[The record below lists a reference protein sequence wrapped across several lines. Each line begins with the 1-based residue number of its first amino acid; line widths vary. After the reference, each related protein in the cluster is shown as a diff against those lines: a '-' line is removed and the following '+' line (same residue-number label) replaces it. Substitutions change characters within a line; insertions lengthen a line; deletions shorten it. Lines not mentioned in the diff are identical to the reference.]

1 MGFKKWFPEAFEEFR
16 CVSVFELLK
25 EYIEEGRIKLDKSKY
40 EGKKIT
46 LHHPC
51 NYFRKSQ
58 MMFGQ
63 HYLEEYHFIIESLFD
78 KKDIVHLDPD
88 ALNDICCG
96 AGGGAWAMPYD
107 RERLDYGRW
116 KAEQIKNTGAD
127 LVCAPCHNCRDQ
139 IMKSLT
145 KEFDLDI
152 ETKYLWELVADSLV
166 VEPWREEEIKAANA
180 LRDAQYE
187 RDEIDFR
194 KYVKKEVVY
203 TEY

>member
-1 MGFKKWFPEAFEEFR
+1 LGFKKWFPEAFEEFR

-25 EYIEEGRIKLDKSKY
+25 EYIEEGRIKIDKSKF

-63 HYLEEYHFIIESLFD
+63 HFLEEYQFIIESIID
-78 KKDIVHLDPD
+78 KKNIVHLDPD

-107 RERLDYGRW
+107 KERLDYGKW
-116 KAEQIKNTGAD
+116 KAEQIKATGAD

-139 IMKSLT
+139 ILKGIP
-145 KEFDLDI
+145 KEWGEELGLDYQTYYI
-152 ETKYLWELVADSLV
+152 WELVAEALV
-166 VEPWREEEIKAANA
+166 HEPWSEEEVKKSHAE
-180 LRDAQYE
+180 RDKQYE
-187 RDEIDFR
+187 RDDIDMD
-194 KYVKKEVVY
+194 EE
-203 TEY
+203 EY

>member
-1 MGFKKWFPEAFEEFR
+1 LGFKKWFPEAFEEFR

-78 KKDIVHLDPD
+78 KKDIVQLDPD

-107 RERLDYGRW
+107 KERLDYGKW
-116 KAEQIKNTGAD
+116 KAEQIKATGAD
-127 LVCAPCHNCRDQ
+127 IVCAPCHNCRDQ
-139 IMKSLT
+139 IMKGIPKEWGEELGLT
-145 KEFDLDI
+145 YRTYYI
-152 ETKYLWELVADSLV
+152 WELVAEAIV
-166 VEPWREEEIKAANA
+166 HEPWSEEEVKKSHE
-180 LRDAQYE
+180 E
-187 RDEIDFR
+187 RDKQYKRDDIDLD
-194 KYVKKEVVY
+194 EEE
-203 TEY
+203 EY

>member
-78 KKDIVHLDPD
+78 KKDIVQLDPD

-107 RERLDYGRW
+107 KERLDYGKW
-116 KAEQIKNTGAD
+116 KAEQIKATGAD
-127 LVCAPCHNCRDQ
+127 IVCAPCHNCRDQ
-139 IMKSLT
+139 IMKGIPKEWGEELGLT
-145 KEFDLDI
+145 YRTYYI
-152 ETKYLWELVADSLV
+152 WELVAEAIV
-166 VEPWREEEIKAANA
+166 HEPWSEEEVKKSHE
-180 LRDAQYE
+180 E
-187 RDEIDFR
+187 RDKQYKRDDIDLD
-194 KYVKKEVVY
+194 EEE
-203 TEY
+203 EY